1 MPETAT
7 SFINQARL
15 DQRLDISR
23 GSAVADFGA
32 GSGFYTIP
40 LAEKV
45 GPEGKVYAF
54 DIQKDAV
61 ARIQS
66 LARLRHFLNVDAI
79 VADLELPNATHLREA
94 VCDLVLVASVL
105 HQAGDPAAILKEA
118 QRILKPGRMLII
130 VEWGQSNIAGGP
142 PPSMRLLPPRTRALA
157 ESAGFIFD
165 RDIPAGSHH
174 YGLLFR
180 R

>member
-1 MPETAT
+1 MLETAT
-7 SFINQARL
+7 SFINPARL
-15 DQRLDISR
+15 VQNLEISR

-40 LAEKV
+40 LADKV

-54 DIQKDAV
+54 DVQKDAV

-105 HQAGDPAAILKEA
+105 HQADDPAAILKEA
-118 QRILKPGRMLII
+118 RRILKPGRMLVI
-130 VEWGQSNIAGGP
+130 VEWGGSNIAGGP
-142 PPSMRLLPPRTRALA
+142 PLEMRLLPPRARALA

-165 RDIPAGSHH
+165 QDIPAGSHH